1 MSQKTMQLLK
11 QAIPVFDMLKDEKR
25 QEILMLLFEQGATSV
40 NKITEQVSLSRPAV
54 SHHLKLLSQA
64 GLVFATKHGKE
75 RYYELQLGDTI
86 EHLRNLLESLENDV
100 KDK

>member
-64 GLVFATKHGKE
+64 GLVFATKHGK
-75 RYYELQLGDTI
+75 
-86 EHLRNLLESLENDV
+86 
-100 KDK
+100 

>member
-64 GLVFATKHGKE
+64 GLVFATKQGKE
-75 RYYELQLGDTI
+75 RYYELQFGDTI

-100 KDK
+100 KAK

>member
-54 SHHLKLLSQA
+54 SHHLKL
-64 GLVFATKHGKE
+64 
-75 RYYELQLGDTI
+75 
-86 EHLRNLLESLENDV
+86 
-100 KDK
+100 